1 VRAAHAVTGAGAADM
16 LRQRRRGQTTA
27 GKGNQKDAQ
36 NLGVREMPDRADR
49 PPPAIDPD
57 CVPETLCDGPV
68 NVQWTGGR
76 AVITFTH
83 ARAKPGPLF
92 EKGENQIEAIVRA
105 RIATSV
111 DTLLGIRDLLN
122 RLFPA
127 DKPIDKTTTSGGGAA
142 TRLH

>member
-1 VRAAHAVTGAGAADM
+1 MAD
-16 LRQRRRGQTTA
+16 
-27 GKGNQKDAQ
+27 
-36 NLGVREMPDRADR
+36 EADR

-83 ARAKPGPLF
+83 PRAKTGPLF
-92 EKGENQIEAIVRA
+92 EKGEVQIEAVVRA

-111 DTLLGIRDLLN
+111 DALLGLRDLLN
-122 RLFPA
+122 HLFPP
-127 DKPIDKTTTSGGGAA
+127 DKSIDKASASGGGAA